1 MLFEKIKGVYS
12 ERIQADD
19 RLALQRKDDSWGG
32 VFVDFFDKV
41 IEDRSFFKVVVEK
54 SVKVSF

>member
-12 ERIQADD
+12 EQIQADD
-19 RLALQRKDDSWGG
+19 RLALQRMDDSWGG
-32 VFVDFFDKV
+32 VFVDFFYKV
-41 IEDRSFFKVVVEK
+41 IEDRSVFKVVVEK